1 MRWIEVTKTNTW
13 RYNGTM
19 LIDADKLVGM
29 QRVTDARGTY
39 TSLFMAVPDV
49 SVDENGQAPG
59 GFAGF
64 DVRETP
70 EAIRGM
76 IDCTLTPSRPV

>member
-1 MRWIEVTKTNTW
+1 MRWIEVTKTNTR
-13 RYNGTM
+13 RYNGLM

-39 TSLFMAVPDV
+39 TVLFMAVPDV

-70 EAIRGM
+70 EAIMAMLDG
-76 IDCTLTPSRPV
+76 TLTPARPM